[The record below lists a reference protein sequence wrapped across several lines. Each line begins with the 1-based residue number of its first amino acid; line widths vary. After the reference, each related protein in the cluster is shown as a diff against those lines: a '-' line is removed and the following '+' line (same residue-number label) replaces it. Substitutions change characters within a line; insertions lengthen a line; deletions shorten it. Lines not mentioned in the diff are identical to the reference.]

1 MKLSRLYAFSLG
13 VVLAAT
19 VHTQALADTRPQNW
33 TPAWYA
39 APEPSGSEA
48 AATNLTLRQIVRIS
62 EGGEALRLRISN
74 AYGKTTLRLDDV
86 RVARRISGSRIDMA
100 TDTAVTFNGRSGVI
114 IAPGAYMMSD
124 PVALKTEAGSD
135 LAVSVFTSGAAPL
148 TTVHDIQRGVL
159 YSAPGSQAA
168 AELLPETKADIGIG
182 NAFPWLA
189 EVEVVAPK
197 NRGVIVAFGDS
208 ITDGFGI
215 PADSGGTWP
224 DVLSARLREAK
235 IPLNVVNAG
244 ISGNRILHHG
254 TWARFG
260 EGGLSRF
267 DRDVLMQP
275 NVAAVVI
282 LIGINDLGHAG
293 GPETPEYVSA
303 QQMTDALSQMAARAH
318 DRGVRVY
325 AATLTPF
332 KGTVFKDYYADEKEE
347 RRQAINAWIRQ
358 SAVFDGVFDFDKV
371 LEDPA
376 RPGWMLPAYDL
387 GDHLHPNAA
396 GAAAMAAA
404 VPLDMIKRAKSRKH

>member
-1 MKLSRLYAFSLG
+1 MKLSRLCAFSLAL
-13 VVLAAT
+13 VLAAT
-19 VHTQALADTRPQNW
+19 VHTQALADTKPQNW

-39 APEPSGSEA
+39 APEPSGTEA
-48 AATNLTLRQIVRIS
+48 TVSNLTLRQIVRIS
-62 EGGEALRLRISN
+62 EGGETLRLRLSN
-74 AYGKTTLRLDDV
+74 AYGKTPLVLDDV
-86 RVARRISGSRIDMA
+86 RVARRLAGSRIDTA
-100 TDTAVTFNGRSGVI
+100 TDRAVTFNGRAGVVI
-114 IAPGAYMMSD
+114 PPGAYMMSD
-124 PVALKTEAGSD
+124 PVALKTDAGSD
-135 LAVSVFTSGAAPL
+135 LSVSVFIAGTAPL

-159 YSAPGSQAA
+159 YTASGSLASADQ
-168 AELLPETKADIGIG
+168 LPEARTDIGIG

-189 EVEVVAPK
+189 QVEVVAPK

-224 DVLSARLREAK
+224 DVLSARLRAAK

-254 TWARFG
+254 SWVRFG

-293 GPETPEYVSA
+293 GPETTEYVSA
-303 QQMTDALSQMAARAH
+303 RQMTDAMTQMAARAH
-318 DRGVRVY
+318 DRGLRVY

-347 RRQAINAWIRQ
+347 RRLAINAWIRQ
-358 SAVFDGVFDFDKV
+358 SAVFDGVFDFDKA
-371 LEDPA
+371 LEDPV

-396 GAAAMAAA
+396 GAAAMAASI
-404 VPLDMIKRAKSRKH
+404 PLDVLKRAKRR